1 VRAVAAGSY
10 TIFRGGNNRASRL
23 GGQFAISGRQ
33 VVMPWSRKRLRVA
46 GIVGLKRLLALVVL
60 LFTSGCGATFRTHS
74 KVVFIGDSITANWDA
89 NYAGQQA
96 TFTQNNWLD
105 MGIVG
110 LTSSQ
115 IAALFDAYA
124 IDLQPQAVHIVA
136 GTNDV
141 YPGWQLSETANNIE
155 SMVEKA
161 KKHNIAVVIGTIP
174 PWGPGYTAEH
184 ADPSPQ
190 RFQRIDQLNQWIA
203 QFAAAQGI
211 QMVDY
216 HTLLEAPNGENYIP
230 AYTVDGVHPSAAGYA
245 VMTPHTEQ
253 ALQAAMAP

>member
-1 VRAVAAGSY
+1 
-10 TIFRGGNNRASRL
+10 
-23 GGQFAISGRQ
+23 
-33 VVMPWSRKRLRVA
+33 M
-46 GIVGLKRLLALVVL
+46 
-60 LFTSGCGATFRTHS
+60 
-74 KVVFIGDSITANWDA
+74 GDSITANWNA
-89 NYAGQQA
+89 SWAGQAA
-96 TFTQNNWLD
+96 TFTQNNWFD
-105 MGIVG
+105 AGVVG
-110 LTSSQ
+110 LTSGQ
-115 IAALFDAYA
+115 IAARFDAYA
-124 IDLQPQAVHIVA
+124 IDLQPQAVHILA

-174 PWGPGYTAEH
+174 PWGPGALPEK

-230 AYTVDGVHPSAAGYA
+230 ALTVDGVHPSAAGYA

-253 ALQAAMAP
+253 ALQAAMAKSSQFLSRPGAR